1 MYAIYNYQPVH
12 ILSNSIQRA
21 INLIVKM
28 PAHMLFPKIIKKL
41 TNNIHILDPKY
52 QSAISM

>member
-12 ILSNSIQRA
+12 ILSNSIQRD